1 VAPNN
6 GAAVIWAP
14 APREASPPS
23 LPRIAVVD
31 LDEEL
36 ARHHQAA
43 FGWALACCKWDRSCA
58 EDVLQTAYLK
68 IVDGRARFGG
78 RGEFRAFLFGVI
90 RHTARDERRR
100 RAVRRLLPARLLGQ
114 AVATSTQQCG
124 DESVARDERTGRLV
138 AALDRLSARQ
148 REVLLLVF
156 YHDLT
161 IAAAA
166 DVLGVSIGTARIHY
180 ERGKAHLRR
189 LLSEE

>member
-1 VAPNN
+1 MNTTSRP
-6 GAAVIWAP
+6 
-14 APREASPPS
+14 
-23 LPRIAVVD
+23 
-31 LDEEL
+31 
-36 ARHHQAA
+36 
-43 FGWALACCKWDRSCA
+43 F
-58 EDVLQTAYLK
+58 
-68 IVDGRARFGG
+68 DGRARFGG

>member
-1 VAPNN
+1 
-6 GAAVIWAP
+6 
-14 APREASPPS
+14 
-23 LPRIAVVD
+23 VVD

-100 RAVRRLLPARLLGQ
+100 RAVRRMLPVRLLRQTG
-114 AVATSTQQCG
+114 AGVMENG
-124 DESVARDERTGRLV
+124 DEGVARDERTARLV
-138 AALDRLSARQ
+138 TALDRLSARQ

-166 DVLGVSIGTARIHY
+166 EVLGVSVGTARIHY

-189 LLSEE
+189 LLDEE